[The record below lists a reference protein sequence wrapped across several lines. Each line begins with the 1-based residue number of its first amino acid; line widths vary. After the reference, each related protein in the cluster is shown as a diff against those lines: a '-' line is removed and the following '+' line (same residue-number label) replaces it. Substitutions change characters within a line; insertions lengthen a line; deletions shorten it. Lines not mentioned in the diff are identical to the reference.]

1 MECSGN
7 SRQLEW
13 LECGV
18 GEGEKVETGNVA
30 QGQLQDRFIHCLN
43 RLEFIWK
50 LFNVTGEAKSDL
62 LGRRTLVATWN
73 VFGKRESQ
81 KVSRLV

>member
-18 GEGEKVETGNVA
+18 GEGEKVETGNCSPGPA
-30 QGQLQDRFIHCLN
+30 PGQIYTLSKQVRVYLETVECNWGSKIRFA
-43 RLEFIWK
+43 WK
-50 LFNVTGEAKSDL
+50 KDSGGHMECFWQA
-62 LGRRTLVATWN
+62 
-73 VFGKRESQ
+73 
-81 KVSRLV
+81 